1 MNRAERRK
9 AEIMAKVQK
18 RQRFIDQNKD
28 IRDQIKKVELEIRE
42 EVTHYYMGLMYTI
55 FILVMRRTF
64 RFGKVR
70 MFRALNELAAI
81 LNDLEDGTIDVYDI
95 KREAEAAG
103 MKIQFDTT
111 RAIVK
116 ANIFEDDLK

>member
-1 MNRAERRK
+1 MNRLERRQ
-9 AEIMAKVQK
+9 AEIMARVQR
-18 RQRFIDQNKD
+18 RQKAIEDNKD
-28 IRDQIKKVELEIRE
+28 IRDRIKKAELEIRE

-55 FILVMRRTF
+55 FILVLRRVF
-64 RFGKVR
+64 KFGKVR
-70 MFRALNELAAI
+70 MYRALNELAAI

-103 MKIQFDTT
+103 MSIQFDTT

-116 ANIFEDDLK
+116 ANIFEDDGK